1 MAGKGKESDGFD
13 LTPTFIPERGS
24 IKNGFHNA
32 GFERDVAE
40 EVTKKAEKDKKD
52 KRPKGAVGVLEVFRF
67 ADGLDV
73 ALMIVGLVS
82 SMAHGGALPIMII
95 VFGQMTDS
103 FVRSGINATVP
114 GGANGTNVTVPSA
127 NLSATDMGDL
137 LQSEMSKYAWYYVAI
152 GCAVLVSATLQVS
165 CWMLAAARQCHR
177 IRHHFFRAILHQ
189 EMSWFDTTQ
198 IGELGSRLT
207 DDINTI
213 NDGIGDKISLFM
225 QFFSSF
231 IVGFIIGFAHGWKLT
246 LVILSVSPLLAIC
259 ASMLAKLLGSLTTAE
274 LTAYAKAG
282 AVAEEILM
290 AIRTVVAFGGQQKA
304 VDRYNKNLH
313 DASTMGMKKAVAT
326 NLSFGLTQFIIFGSY
341 ALAFWY
347 GTKLVIEEPENYT
360 IGRVLIVFFS
370 VLIGAF
376 SLGQGAPNLESFSN
390 ARGAAFTVFQIIDKP
405 RPIDSSSADGFKPE
419 RIKGDISFRN
429 IHFSYP
435 SRPDVQIL
443 KGLNLEVESGKTIA
457 LVGSSGC
464 GKSTTIQ
471 LLQRFYDPSAGEVLV
486 DGRDVRSLGVRWL
499 REHIGVVSQ
508 EPVLFAATIGE
519 NIRHGREDASDADVE
534 RAAHEANAFDFIS
547 RLPEKFKTMVGER
560 GAQLSG
566 GQKQRIAIARAL
578 VRNPKILL
586 LDEAT
591 SALDTESEAIVQS
604 ALDKARQGRTTIVI
618 AHRLSTIRTADVIA
632 GFNDGVVVEQGTH
645 AELMERRGI
654 YHLLVTQQTQG
665 QDPDEAGA
673 ADLDNL
679 EDDDDDDNNDDDAVE
694 DEEEEEDI
702 VLEDDE
708 VVAAGSHHPGQ
719 DSNHGALG
727 DAASLA
733 GASHR
738 DGTSSRR
745 SQRTAKMSRAEKRRR
760 KKKRKAEQGEKAK
773 SKKELEKEEEAELP
787 VVKYSQILAMNRPEW
802 HFLVIGVVAAI
813 VSGGVQPA
821 FAVFFAKIIGVF
833 NEPDPQVKSTKT
845 ITYSLIFLL
854 LGAISF
860 VSYFLQGVMFG
871 KAGEILTMRVRGLL
885 FKAIL
890 RQDISWFDD
899 HKNAVGV
906 LTTRLAT
913 DASQIKGATGAR
925 LGLSAQTLASLA
937 TGVTIAFVFGWQ
949 LCLLIL
955 ALLPIIA
962 ISTVIRFRAVGGH
975 ANKDNAALENSGR
988 ISTEAVENIR
998 TVVGLCRED
1007 AFFQS
1012 FVNSLED
1019 VHKKSLRQ
1027 APLSGLTYG
1036 VSQMMLYFIYAVTFR
1051 FGAWLVAHQY
1061 MTFENVFLVFSAIVF
1076 SAMSVGQ
1083 TSSFAPDFAKA
1094 QMSARRVFALLAQ
1107 VPSIDS
1113 YSEAGVAPAGG
1124 AHGRVE
1130 FRDVRF
1136 RYPTRPGVPVLQGL
1150 SIAVEPGQTLALV
1163 GSSGCGKSTTVQL
1176 LERFYDPADGVVLLD
1191 GEELRSLRISWL
1203 RQQMGIVSQEPILF
1217 DCSISENIAYGDNG
1231 RSVSH
1236 DEMLAAAQAANIHNF
1251 IEELPD
1257 KYNTRVGDKGAQL
1270 SGGQKQRIAIARALV
1285 RNPKILLLDEA
1296 TSALDTESEKI
1307 VQQALD
1313 RAREGRTCIVIAHRL
1328 STIQNADIIA
1338 VIQQGRV
1345 VEVGTHTELLA
1356 RQGAYHALVNAQ
1368 VAHH

>member
-1 MAGKGKESDGFD
+1 MSQDRPRTMEKSETNETDNTNKTDNSNVSGQYKRDSRPCMVTSISTAG
-13 LTPTFIPERGS
+13 
-24 IKNGFHNA
+24 
-32 GFERDVAE
+32 
-40 EVTKKAEKDKKD
+40 
-52 KRPKGAVGVLEVFRF
+52 VFRF

-73 ALMIVGLVS
+73 ALMIVGLV
-82 SMAHGGALPIMII
+82 AATGHGGALPLMII

-103 FVRSGINATVP
+103 FVRSGINA
-114 GGANGTNVTVPSA
+114 GIARCSSRLLNSDPSRRG
-127 NLSATDMGDL
+127 LRR
-137 LQSEMSKYAWYYVAI
+137 YAWYYVAI

-165 CWMLAAARQCHR
+165 CWMLAAARQCQR
-177 IRHHFFRAILHQ
+177 IRHQFFRAILHQ

-213 NDGIGDKISLFM
+213 NVGIGDKVSLFV

-231 IVGFIIGFAHGWKLT
+231 VVGFVIGFAHGWKLT

-282 AVAEEILM
+282 AVAEEVLM

-390 ARGAAFTVFQIIDKP
+390 ARGAAFTIFQILDKP
-405 RPIDSSSADGFKPE
+405 RPIDSSSDDGFKPE

-471 LLQRFYDPSAGEVLV
+471 LLQRFYDPAAGQVLV

-519 NIRHGREDASDADVE
+519 NIRHGRQDASDADVE

-547 RLPEKFKTMVGER
+547 RLPEKFNTMVGER

-591 SALDTESEAIVQS
+591 SALDTESEAVVQS

-632 GFNDGVVVEQGTH
+632 GFNNGVVVEQGSH

-654 YHLLVTQQTQG
+654 YHLLVTQQTLG
-665 QDPDEAGA
+665 QDPDEEGA
-673 ADLDNL
+673 ADLENL
-679 EDDDDDDNNDDDAVE
+679 DDDENNDDAVE
-694 DEEEEEDI
+694 DEEEDI
-702 VLEDDE
+702 
-708 VVAAGSHHPGQ
+708 
-719 DSNHGALG
+719 
-727 DAASLA
+727 
-733 GASHR
+733 
-738 DGTSSRR
+738 
-745 SQRTAKMSRAEKRRR
+745 RTAKMSRAEKRRR
-760 KKKRKAEQGEKAK
+760 KKKRKGEQGEKAK
-773 SKKELEKEEEAELP
+773 SQKELEKEEVWTLYFIEAELP
-787 VVKYSQILAMNRPEW
+787 AVKYSQILALNRPEW

-833 NEPDPQVKSTKT
+833 NEPDAQVKSTKT

-871 KAGEILTMRVRGLL
+871 KAGEILTMRVRGRL

-937 TGVTIAFVFGWQ
+937 TGVIIAFVFGWQ

-955 ALLPIIA
+955 ALMPIIA

-975 ANKDNAALENSGR
+975 ANKDHTALENSGR

-1012 FVNSLED
+1012 FADSLED
-1019 VHKKSLRQ
+1019 VHKQSMRQ

-1036 VSQMMLYFIYAVTFR
+1036 ISQMMLYIIYAVTFR

-1113 YSEAGVAPAGG
+1113 YSEAGAAPPGG
-1124 AHGRVE
+1124 ARGRVE

-1163 GSSGCGKSTTVQL
+1163 GSSGCGKSTSVQL

-1191 GEELRSLRISWL
+1191 GEELRTLRISWL

-1217 DCSISENIAYGDNG
+1217 DCSIGENIAYGDNE

-1236 DEMLAAAQAANIHNF
+1236 AEMLAAAQAANIHNF

-1345 VEVGTHTELLA
+1345 VEIGTHTELLA
-1356 RQGAYHALVNAQ
+1356 RQGAYHSLVNAQ
-1368 VAHH
+1368 VNHH